1 MALLPG
7 RDEENLAADLAKIR
21 ATARMRLGVVAG
33 VVIVGL
39 FQTRFPDVAGVDMMT
54 AARTLVRTGLPVL
67 MLAVA
72 GVFVVVALARRDIK
86 RKVAEHESKRFRIP
100 SRAKRK

>member
-86 RKVAEHESKRFRIP
+86 RKVAEHE
-100 SRAKRK
+100 